1 MVLVGLAI
9 TSALDLAAV
18 PSSLAFARTS
28 APGIENRRWRIA
40 KYRGDDTQK
49 GDEQGLVNAAKTAEI
64 TFSKGRIRGSKTCG
78 GLVGTY
84 TLAGD
89 RLTVQAP
96 THLRKGPKIYRQ
108 LRFQRV
114 LSRVATSQLG
124 LNIAQPTMKTPKRMA
139 NGPNMRPPN
148 QFV

>member
-1 MVLVGLAI
+1 MLKMVLVGLAI

-40 KYRGDDTQK
+40 KYRDDENQK
-49 GDEQGLVNAAKTAEI
+49 GDKQGLIEAAKTAEI
-64 TFSKGRIRGSKTCG
+64 TFSKGRIRGSPTCG

-89 RLTVQAP
+89 QLTIQADVVIAGFCP
-96 THLRKGPKIYRQ
+96 PDQLAQNLLVLNALKGELRIEEKSDHLL
-108 LRFQRV
+108 LRDKSDKARV
-114 LSRVATSQLG
+114 LLV
-124 LNIAQPTMKTPKRMA
+124 PY
-139 NGPNMRPPN
+139 
-148 QFV
+148 